1 MVKTEEKFH
10 KSRLRSSYLSVVMS
24 ITAVLLMLGAVG
36 VMGMKLDDITKK
48 LLEEYAFTVML
59 KNDAPEADVRQF
71 QKQLDLSDEVI
82 STEYISREEAANE
95 FQETL
100 GEDFVDFLG
109 YNPLSDAIEIRMKYN
124 FVNTNDVERFKN
136 ELLESGVVSDIA
148 YDPNVLD
155 SVNAFV
161 KRYGTITLIIWI
173 VMIFISIALI
183 NSSIRL
189 SIYSKR
195 FTIKTMQLVGATKT
209 FIQRPFMKQSAV
221 LGAIG
226 GVIASGILTGLAYYS
241 NIKGFTTEE
250 LTIDMELMAI
260 ISGAIILFGT
270 FLAWSCTFVAVKRYL
285 KLKTDELYY

>member
-36 VMGMKLDDITKK
+36 VMGLKLDDITKK

-71 QKQLDLSDEVI
+71 QKQLDLSDQVI
-82 STEYISREEAANE
+82 STEFITKEEAANE

-124 FVNTNDVERFKN
+124 FVNTNDVESFKN

-161 KRYGTITLIIWI
+161 KRYGTITLIVWI

-221 LGAIG
+221 LGAVG
-226 GVIASGILTGLAYYS
+226 GLIASAILTGMAYYS
-241 NIKGFTTEE
+241 NSKGFTTEE
-250 LTIDMELMAI
+250 LTIDMELMLM

>member
-1 MVKTEEKFH
+1 
-10 KSRLRSSYLSVVMS
+10 MS

>member
-82 STEYISREEAANE
+82 STEFISRKEAANE